1 MNLFGTLRAPRELLF
16 GAGQRHALGGIA
28 AKLGQRALIVTD
40 TRLAVDAD
48 LLALVGRLEEAGLEV
63 MVDSSTLPDVPVE
76 SAIVSAAAARGFA
89 PDLVIGIG
97 GGSCLDMAK
106 CVALL
111 LTHGGAATGL
121 LRRICR
127 AGTRDAIDRHSHHRR
142 HRVGGDA
149 RRRAFGCRA

>member
-48 LLALVGRLEEAGLEV
+48 LLALVQKAKLEEAGLEV

-76 SAIVSAAAARGFA
+76 SAISERCSGQRLCAGPRHRHRWRVLAR
-89 PDLVIGIG
+89 
-97 GGSCLDMAK
+97 
-106 CVALL
+106 
-111 LTHGGAATGL
+111 HGEMRRPPPYSRRAATGL
-121 LRRICR
+121 ITANMPCR
-127 AGTRDAIDRHSHHRR
+127 DP
-142 HRVGGDA
+142 
-149 RRRAFGCRA
+149 

>member
-48 LLALVGRLEEAGLEV
+48 LLALVRRLEEAGLEV

-97 GGSCLDMAK
+97 GGPVSTWRNASPSSLPTA
-106 CVALL
+106 
-111 LTHGGAATGL
+111 GGHRTITANMP
-121 LRRICR
+121 CR
-127 AGTRDAIDRHSHHRR
+127 DP
-142 HRVGGDA
+142 
-149 RRRAFGCRA
+149 